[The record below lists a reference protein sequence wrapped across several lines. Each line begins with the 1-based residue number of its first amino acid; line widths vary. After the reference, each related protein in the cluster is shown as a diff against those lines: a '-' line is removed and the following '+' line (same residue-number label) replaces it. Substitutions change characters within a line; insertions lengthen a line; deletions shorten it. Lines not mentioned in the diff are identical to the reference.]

1 MIPRGFRR
9 LFTLDT
15 GRPDLDDEVDQELRF
30 HIDTSVT
37 ELIEQGWSPESARAE
52 AERRFG
58 NLRRTRDRLI
68 DIDSGREVRVRR
80 TERWEAVGQDLK
92 LAVRSLL
99 REPGLVATVVITLA
113 LGIGANATMVGL
125 VDRLLFR
132 PPAHVNDAGQVRQ
145 LSLTQVHPTFGQF
158 TNTGVAWPDFLL
170 TSRASGFASTAA
182 FYTARLTL
190 GRGVEAEPVRVTMA
204 TAGFFPL
211 LGVQPVAGRFYTAED
226 DRVGTGSPVVV
237 ISEQFWQRRFG
248 SDPAVLGTSIRLGST
263 LFTVIGIAP
272 RGFSG
277 IELNRVDAWVP
288 VGSGAREV
296 LGPNQEWS
304 GTRNWEWVRVLGRL
318 EPGAR
323 QEAVEAELTTT
334 YRGEIAG
341 DPDRNQ
347 NAYLRLHSI
356 IAGRGPEA
364 PQSTRVALWLAGV
377 SFVVLLITCANV
389 ANLLLA
395 RGTRRQ
401 REVAVRLALGI
412 RRRRLVAG
420 LLLESLFLAVLGGGL
435 ALLAAQWGGEAIR
448 NFLMPDIDWVGPPVD
463 ARVVVMASLATLITL
478 VAVGLLPAI
487 QTSRP
492 DLTVALKAG
501 SQAAGRDPRHARL
514 RRALLV
520 TQTALSVLLL
530 SGAGLFVRSLQNVAR
545 IDLGFEPHGLLVA
558 AADVSGSNLSREER
572 VRLARRLLEA
582 VKDFPGV
589 ASASLGIAVPFQ
601 TRYSTELRLPGHDSL
616 PTLPTGYPSYNGVS
630 PGFFETTGMRL
641 VQGRDFGEGDSD
653 AGAPVMIVNESM
665 ARTFW
670 PGENPVGRC
679 VMVGGDS
686 VPPCFQ
692 VIGVVADAR
701 RAELREDP
709 TMQYFVAEQQAA
721 KVGMSSDR
729 SLYLRVTGDQDAMV
743 EPIRRAIIEAA
754 PEVAWARVTPMDSF
768 LEPHV
773 QPWRLGASMFGI
785 FGLLALLV
793 AAVGLY
799 GVMAYSVATRTRE
812 FGVRGALGASSGALA
827 GQVLREGLRL
837 TSLGLVLGAAAA
849 LGIAGLIASLLF
861 ETPARDPVVLGT
873 VSGLLLSV
881 AMLASLIPAWRAART
896 APADALRGE

>member
-15 GRPDLDDEVDQELRF
+15 GRPDLDEEVDQELRF
-30 HIDTSVT
+30 HIDATT
-37 ELIEQGWSPESARAE
+37 AELTEQGWSPESARAE

-68 DIDSGREVRVRR
+68 DIDSGREGKARR
-80 TERWEAVGQDLK
+80 TERWEAVAQDLR
-92 LAVRSLL
+92 LALRSLL
-99 REPGLVATVVITLA
+99 REPGFVVTVVITLA

-132 PPAHVNDAGQVRQ
+132 PPAHVADAGQVRQ
-145 LSLTQVHPTFGQF
+145 LSLTQVHPTFGSF
-158 TNTGVAWPDFLL
+158 TNTGVAWPDFVLAGK
-170 TSRASGFASTAA
+170 ASGFSHTAA
-182 FYTARLTL
+182 FYTARLTM
-190 GRGVEAEPVRVTMA
+190 GRGLEAEPVRVTMA

-211 LGVQPVAGRFYTAED
+211 LGIRPVAGRFYTPEED
-226 DRVGTGSPVVV
+226 RAGAGSAVVV
-237 ISEQFWQRRFG
+237 LSEQFWRRRFG
-248 SDPAVLGTSIRLGST
+248 GDPAALGTSIRLGST
-263 LFTVIGIAP
+263 LFTVIGVAP
-272 RGFSG
+272 RGFTG
-277 IELNRVDAWVP
+277 IELNQVDGWIP
-288 VGSGAREV
+288 VGSGAREM
-296 LGPNQEWS
+296 LGPNEEWA

-318 EPGAR
+318 EPGAS
-323 QEAVEAELTTT
+323 QDAVEAELTTT

-347 NAYLRLHSI
+347 SAYIRLHSI

-401 REVAVRLALGI
+401 RELAVRLALGI
-412 RRRRLVAG
+412 RRRRLVG
-420 LLLESLFLAVLGGGL
+420 ELLLESLILAVMGGSL

-463 ARVVVMASLATLITL
+463 GRVVAVASLATLITL
-478 VAVGLLPAI
+478 VAAGLLPAI

-514 RRALLV
+514 RRTLLV

-545 IDLGFEPHGLLVA
+545 LDLGFEPHGLLVA
-558 AADVSGSNLSREER
+558 SADVTGSNLSREQR
-572 VRLARRLLEA
+572 VRLASRLLEA
-582 VKDFPGV
+582 VQGIPDV
-589 ASASLGIAVPFQ
+589 ASASLGIMVPFQ
-601 TRYSTELRLPGHDSL
+601 TRYSTELRLPGHDSV
-616 PTLPTGYPSYNGVS
+616 PILPTGNPSYNGVS

-641 VQGRDFGEGDSD
+641 VQGRPFGEGDSE

-670 PGENPVGRC
+670 PGETPIGRC
-679 VMVGGDS
+679 VMIGGDS

-692 VIGVVADAR
+692 VVGVVADAR
-701 RAELREDP
+701 RAELREAP
-709 TMQYFVAEQQAA
+709 TMQYFVPEKQAE
-721 KVGMSSDR
+721 GLGLSSDR

-743 EPIRRAIIEAA
+743 EPIRRAIIQAA
-754 PEVAWARVTPMDSF
+754 SEVAWARVTPMDSF

-837 TSLGLVLGAAAA
+837 TSLGLVIGAGAA
-849 LGIAGLIASLLF
+849 LGVAGLIASLLF
-861 ETPARDPVVLGT
+861 ETPARDPVVLSV
-873 VSGLLLSV
+873 VSGLLLAV
-881 AMLASLIPAWRAART
+881 ALLASLIPAWRAAGT
-896 APADALRGE
+896 PPADALRGE

>member
-1 MIPRGFRR
+1 
-9 LFTLDT
+9 
-15 GRPDLDDEVDQELRF
+15 
-30 HIDTSVT
+30 
-37 ELIEQGWSPESARAE
+37 
-52 AERRFG
+52 
-58 NLRRTRDRLI
+58 
-68 DIDSGREVRVRR
+68 
-80 TERWEAVGQDLK
+80 
-92 LAVRSLL
+92 
-99 REPGLVATVVITLA
+99 VVL
-113 LGIGANATMVGL
+113 
-125 VDRLLFR
+125 
-132 PPAHVNDAGQVRQ
+132 
-145 LSLTQVHPTFGQF
+145 
-158 TNTGVAWPDFLL
+158 
-170 TSRASGFASTAA
+170 
-182 FYTARLTL
+182 
-190 GRGVEAEPVRVTMA
+190 
-204 TAGFFPL
+204 
-211 LGVQPVAGRFYTAED
+211 
-226 DRVGTGSPVVV
+226 
-237 ISEQFWQRRFG
+237 SEQFWQRRFG
-248 SDPAVLGTSIRLGST
+248 GDPAVLGTAIQLGST

-277 IELNRVDAWVP
+277 IELNQVDGWIP
-288 VGSGAREV
+288 VGSGAREA
-296 LGPNQEWS
+296 LGTNEDWVS
-304 GTRNWEWVRVLGRL
+304 TRNWEWVRVLGRL
-318 EPGAR
+318 EPGGLP
-323 QEAVEAELTTT
+323 EAVEAELTTT

-347 NAYLRLHSI
+347 NAYIRLHSI
-356 IAGRGPEA
+356 IAGRGPDA

-420 LLLESLFLAVLGGGL
+420 LLLESLILAVLGGGL

-463 ARVVVMASLATLITL
+463 TRVVVMASLATLVTL
-478 VAVGLLPAI
+478 VAAGLLPAI

-492 DLTVALKAG
+492 DLTTALKAG
-501 SQAAGRDPRHARL
+501 SQAVGRDPRHARL

-545 IDLGFEPHGLLVA
+545 LDLGFEPHGLLVA
-558 AADVSGSNLSREER
+558 AADVSGSNLSREEK
-572 VRLARRLLEA
+572 VRLARRLLGA
-582 VKDFPGV
+582 VKDMPGV
-589 ASASLGIAVPFQ
+589 ASASLGIMVPFQ
-601 TRYSTELRLPGHDSL
+601 TSYSTRLRLPDRDSV
-616 PTLPTGYPSYNGVS
+616 PVLPTGTPSYNGVS

-641 VQGRDFGEGDSD
+641 VQGRAFGEGDSEH
-653 AGAPVMIVNESM
+653 GAPVMIVNETM

-670 PGENPVGRC
+670 PGESPIGRC
-679 VMVGGDS
+679 VMIGGDS
-686 VPPCFQ
+686 LPPCFQ
-692 VIGVVADAR
+692 VVGVVADAR
-701 RAELREDP
+701 RAELREDA
-709 TMQYFVAEQQAA
+709 TMQYFVPEQQA
-721 KVGMSSDR
+721 VSIGMSSDR

-743 EPIRRAIIEAA
+743 EPIRRAIIQAA
-754 PEVAWARVTPMDSF
+754 PEVAWARVTPIDSF

-837 TSLGLVLGAAAA
+837 TSLGLVLGAGAA
-849 LGIAGLIASLLF
+849 LGVAGLIASLLF
-861 ETPARDPVVLGT
+861 ETPARDPVVLGL

>member
-15 GRPDLDDEVDQELRF
+15 GLPDLDEEVDQELRF
-30 HIDTSVT
+30 HFDATVA
-37 ELIEQGWSPESARAE
+37 ELIEAGRSPEAARAE

-58 NLRRTRDRLI
+58 NLRRTRARLI
-68 DIDSGREVRVRR
+68 DIDTGREGRVRR
-80 TERWEAVGQDLK
+80 AERWEAVGQDLK

-99 REPGLVATVVITLA
+99 REPGFVVTVVVTLA

-132 PPAHVNDAGQVRQ
+132 PPAHVRDAGQVRQ
-145 LSLTQVHPTFGQF
+145 LSLTQVHPTFGSF
-158 TNTGVAWPDFLL
+158 TNTGVAWPDFVLA
-170 TSRASGFASTAA
+170 SRASGFAATAA

-190 GRGVEAEPVRVTMA
+190 GHGIEAEPVRVTMT

-211 LGVQPVAGRFYTAED
+211 LGVQPLAGRFFTAEE
-226 DRVGTGSPVVV
+226 DRIGAGPPVVV
-237 ISEQFWQRRFG
+237 LSRQFWQRRFG
-248 SDPAVLGTSIRLGST
+248 ADPAALGRPIRLGST
-263 LFTVIGIAP
+263 LFTVIGVAP
-272 RGFSG
+272 RGFTG
-277 IELNRVDAWVP
+277 IELNQVDAWVP

-296 LGPNQEWS
+296 LGPNKEWS
-304 GTRNWEWVRVLGRL
+304 STRNWEWVRVLGRL
-318 EPGAR
+318 EPGAA

-347 NAYLRLHSI
+347 KATIRLHSI

-401 REVAVRLALGI
+401 REHAVRLALGI
-412 RRRRLVAG
+412 RRRRLVG
-420 LLLESLFLAVLGGGL
+420 ELLLESMILAVLGGGL

-448 NFLMPDIDWVGPPVD
+448 SFLMPDIDWVGPPVD
-463 ARVVVMASLATLITL
+463 ARVVAVASLATLITL
-478 VAVGLLPAI
+478 LAAGLLPAI

-514 RRALLV
+514 RRVLLV

-530 SGAGLFVRSLQNVAR
+530 SGAGLFVRSLRNVAR
-545 IDLGFEPHGLLVA
+545 LDLGFEPHGLLVA

-572 VRLARRLLEA
+572 VRLAARLLEA
-582 VKDFPGV
+582 VKDLPGV

-601 TRYSTELRLPGHDSL
+601 TRYSTELRMPGHDSV
-616 PTLPTGYPSYNGVS
+616 PTLPTGNPTYNGVS
-630 PGFFETTGMRL
+630 PGFFETIGMRL
-641 VQGRDFGEGDSD
+641 VEGRTFGERDSET
-653 AGAPVMIVNESM
+653 GAPVMIVNQSM

-670 PGENPVGRC
+670 PGESPIGRC
-679 VMVGGDS
+679 VIIGGDS

-692 VIGVVADAR
+692 VVGVVADAR

-709 TMQYFVAEQQAA
+709 TMQYFVPEKQAA
-721 KVGMSSDR
+721 GIRLSADR
-729 SLYLRVTGDQDAMV
+729 NLYIRATGDQDAMV

-754 PEVAWARVTPMDSF
+754 PEIAWARVTPMDDY

-837 TSLGLVLGAAAA
+837 TSLGLVIGAGAA
-849 LGIAGLIASLLF
+849 LGVAGLIASLLF
-861 ETPARDPVVLGT
+861 ETPARDPVVLST
-873 VSGLLLSV
+873 VSALLLSV
-881 AMLASLIPAWRAART
+881 AVLASLIPAWRAART